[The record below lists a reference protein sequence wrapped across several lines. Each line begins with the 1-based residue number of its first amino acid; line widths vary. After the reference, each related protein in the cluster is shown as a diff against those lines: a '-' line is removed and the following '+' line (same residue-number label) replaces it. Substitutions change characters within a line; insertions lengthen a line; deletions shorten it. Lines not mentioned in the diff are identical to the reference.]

1 MTWLLRLYYATSW
14 FGGRKGREKKK
25 LKKGALHLIM
35 MAWYTDLSVQSGKRL
50 YQAGQ
55 Q

>member
-1 MTWLLRLYYATSW
+1 MLLAGLEEER
-14 FGGRKGREKKK
+14 GEKKK